1 MVFTDR
7 DLSQI
12 RRKGISVETAERQLE
27 YFRKGFPFID
37 LARPA
42 VRGDGIRVIPETEKL
57 DLAAFYDRA
66 CAGRK
71 VIKFVPAS
79 GAATRMFKHLFEFA
93 GRYRITEEGHRE
105 FTREKGFNSAYH
117 FIERLRDFAFY
128 DELDASLVK
137 RGSSVRS
144 LLEKKDFGFL
154 VNALLGTSGLDYANL
169 PKALISFHKYPGHAR
184 TSAEEHLAEG
194 AGYCR
199 MEGSRVA
206 VHFTLSP
213 EHRERFIAMMNRE
226 RPDLEAALGVTFDIS
241 LSEQKESTDTLAVDL
256 DNRPFREADGSL
268 HFRPAGHGALI
279 ENLNDLRG
287 DVIFIKNIDNVV
299 PDRLK
304 ETTILHK
311 KVLGGLLLQLQE
323 KISGYLEM
331 LGSGSIETSFLD
343 EVEAFASA
351 NLNLSFNPEHTGRMT
366 ADDRN
371 RFLFGQ
377 LNRPLRV
384 CGMVKNEGEPGGG
397 PFWVHGNDG
406 MTSLQI
412 VESSQI
418 GMGDPGQKKIFDGST
433 HFNPVDLVC
442 GVRDYRNKPFDLHR
456 FIDPTTGF
464 ITQKSKDGKTI
475 KAQELPGLWNGAMAG
490 WITVFVEVP
499 IITFN
504 PVKTV
509 NDLLREQHQP

>member
-12 RRKGISVETAERQLE
+12 SRKGISLETAQKQLE
-27 YFRKGFPFID
+27 NFCQGFPFIN

-42 VRGDGIRVIPETEKL
+42 VRGDGIRVIPDSEKKS
-57 DLAAFYDRA
+57 LAALYDSA
-66 CAGRK
+66 SLGKK

-93 GRYRITEEGHRE
+93 ARYRITEEGYSE
-105 FTREKGFNSAYH
+105 FMRDKGFNSVNH
-117 FIERLRDFAFY
+117 FIERIRDFAFY
-128 DELDASLVK
+128 NELDACLA
-137 RGSSVRS
+137 RQGGSVGR
-144 LLEKKDFGFL
+144 LLDGKDFGAL
-154 VNALLGTSGLDYANL
+154 INALLGAGGLNYANL
-169 PKALISFHKYPGHAR
+169 PKALISFHDYRGHAR

-199 MEGSRVA
+199 TEGGRVA
-206 VHFTLSP
+206 LHFTLSP
-213 EHRERFIAMMNRE
+213 EHRDRFLEVISRE
-226 RPDLEAALGVTFDIS
+226 QPGLEAALGVTFDIS
-241 LSEQKESTDTLAVDL
+241 LSEQKESTDTLAVDM
-256 DNRPFREADGSL
+256 DNNPFREGDGSL

-287 DVIFIKNIDNVV
+287 DLVFIKNIDNVV

-304 ETTILHK
+304 EATILHK
-311 KVLGGLLLQLQE
+311 KVLGGLLLQLQQ
-323 KISGYLEM
+323 KISDYLER
-331 LGSGSIETSFLD
+331 LASGATENTFLD

-351 NLNLSFNPEHTGRMT
+351 GLNLSFPPGYAGRMT
-366 ADDRN
+366 SSERN
-371 RFLFGQ
+371 LLLFSR

-397 PFWVHGNDG
+397 PFWVHGSDG
-406 MTSLQI
+406 TTSLQV

-418 GMGDPGQKKIFDGST
+418 DMGDPGQKKIFDGST

-442 GVRDYRNKPFDLHR
+442 GVRDYRGKPFDLHR
-456 FIDPTTGF
+456 FIDPSTGF
-464 ITQKSKDGKTI
+464 ITQKSKDGNSI

-499 IITFN
+499 VITFN